1 MSSRCKRLKIKA
13 GLSVGE
19 IVEEIAP
26 VNGRVRVG
34 EIILVRE
41 GRRRSFEL
49 IQLNPHNLEPIRR
62 GDFAHYKRFRLTENR
77 CKLLDK
83 SKFEKKRSFRLGD
96 VICKVYV
103 DHLRYGRIV
112 NFLHPDGLLTSS
124 HEHGYNGKD
133 LLECIEISSRSGLSR
148 KTDAEGN
155 AKRFIT
161 GPEHCKISKVLPMD
175 KKGGVRIVKPILP

>member
-1 MSSRCKRLKIKA
+1 MALLTKKLKKNLI
-13 GLSVGE
+13 SVGE
-19 IVEEIAP
+19 IIEENAQK
-26 VNGRVRVG
+26 NGQVRIG
-34 EIILVRE
+34 EIILIRE

-62 GDFAHYKRFRLTENR
+62 GDLCHYKRFRLNESR

-83 SKFEKKRSFRLGD
+83 SKFEKKRSFRIGD

-112 NFLHPDGLLTSS
+112 NFLHPDGLLTTS

-133 LLECIEISSRSGLSR
+133 FLECIEISSQSGLSR
-148 KTDAEGN
+148 KIDAEGN

-161 GPEHCKISKVLPMD
+161 NPERCKICKVLPMD
-175 KKGGVRIVKPILP
+175 KKGGIRIDKPIPT

>member
-1 MSSRCKRLKIKA
+1 MVSPTKHLKKKTLI
-13 GLSVGE
+13 SVGE
-19 IVEEIAP
+19 IVKEIAP
-26 VNGRVRVG
+26 ANGRIRIG
-34 EIILVRE
+34 EIILIRE

-49 IQLNPHNLEPIRR
+49 IQLNPHNLEPIRS
-62 GDFAHYKRFRLTENR
+62 GNFAHYKRFRLTENR

-83 SKFEKKRSFRLGD
+83 SKFEKKRSFRIGD
-96 VICKVYV
+96 VICKIYI

-133 LLECIEISSRSGLSR
+133 LLECIEISPRSGLAR

-161 GPEHCKISKVLPMD
+161 GPEHCKICKVLPMD
-175 KKGGVRIVKPILP
+175 KKGGVRIAKPLQP

>member
-1 MSSRCKRLKIKA
+1 MGSRSKRLNKKA
-13 GLSVGE
+13 VLSVGK

-26 VNGRVRVG
+26 GSGRVRVG

-49 IQLNPHNLEPIRR
+49 IQLNPHSLEPIRR
-62 GDFAHYKRFRLTENR
+62 GDFAHYKRFRVTENR
-77 CKLLDK
+77 CKLLNK

-112 NFLHPDGLLTSS
+112 NFLHPDGLLSSS

-133 LLECIEISSRSGLSR
+133 LLECIEISPRSGLSR

-161 GPEHCKISKVLPMD
+161 GPERCKICKILPMD
-175 KKGGVRIVKPILP
+175 KKGGVRIAKPLQP

>member
-161 GPEHCKISKVLPMD
+161 GPEPCKICKVLPMD
-175 KKGGVRIVKPILP
+175 KKGGVRIAKAIQP

>member
-1 MSSRCKRLKIKA
+1 MVSLTKRLKKKNV
-13 GLSVGE
+13 LSVGE

-26 VNGRVRVG
+26 ANGRVRIG
-34 EIILVRE
+34 EIILIRE
-41 GRRRSFEL
+41 GRKRSFEL
-49 IQLNPHNLEPIRR
+49 IQLNPHNLEPIRH
-62 GDFAHYKRFRLTENR
+62 GDFAHYKRFRLTENQ

-83 SKFEKKRSFRLGD
+83 SKFEKKCSFRIGD

-103 DHLRYGRIV
+103 DYLRYGRIV

-133 LLECIEISSRSGLSR
+133 LLECIEISSRSGLLR
-148 KTDAEGN
+148 KTDTEGN

-161 GPEHCKISKVLPMD
+161 GPERCKICKVLPMD
-175 KKGGVRIVKPILP
+175 KKGGVRIANPTPT

>member
-1 MSSRCKRLKIKA
+1 MSSRSKRLKKKA

-26 VNGRVRVG
+26 ANGRVRIG
-34 EIILVRE
+34 EIILIRE
-41 GRRRSFEL
+41 SRRRSFEL
-49 IQLNPHNLEPIRR
+49 IQLSPHNLEPIRR
-62 GDFAHYKRFRLTENR
+62 GDFANYKRFRLTENR

-83 SKFEKKRSFRLGD
+83 SKFEKKRSFRIGD

-161 GPEHCKISKVLPMD
+161 GPERCKICKVLPMD
-175 KKGGVRIVKPILP
+175 KKGGIRIDKPIQA

>member
-1 MSSRCKRLKIKA
+1 MVSIPKRLKKKTL
-13 GLSVGE
+13 LSVGE

-26 VNGRVRVG
+26 ANGRIRIG
-34 EIILVRE
+34 EIILIRE

-77 CKLLDK
+77 CKLLEK
-83 SKFEKKRSFRLGD
+83 SKFEKKRSFYIGD
-96 VICKVYV
+96 VICKIYG
-103 DHLRYGRIV
+103 DYLRYGRIV
-112 NFLHPDGLLTSS
+112 NFLHPDGLLTTS

-133 LLECIEISSRSGLSR
+133 LLECIEISSRSGLVR

-161 GPEHCKISKVLPMD
+161 GPEHCKTCKVLPMD
-175 KKGGVRIVKPILP
+175 EKGGVRIDKPIQL